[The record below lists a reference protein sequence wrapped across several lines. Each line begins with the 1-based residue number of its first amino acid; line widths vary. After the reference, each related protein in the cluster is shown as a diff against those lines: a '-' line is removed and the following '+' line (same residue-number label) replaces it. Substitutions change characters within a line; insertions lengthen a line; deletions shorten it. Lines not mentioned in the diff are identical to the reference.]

1 VIVMQKRLILSVLT
15 TVSFA
20 PALTAQGASIWLPPK
35 CEVKGANQFLVNS
48 GLLYLKN
55 ATEKPLNRE
64 RGLQDAQRTLTQAVT
79 TGSQDKNPAAW
90 YYLGRYYAMRSDAA
104 GADSAFRKAEE
115 LAPACHEDINFYR
128 RNSLWVP
135 IFNLGLAA
143 LNTQNYD
150 SAVTALRAATRVYS
164 GEPQGFTTLATV
176 FFNMPP
182 ASYLPESTFKRQNP
196 GLPDSVATTRYA
208 AAVNTRYDS
217 AAKYFR
223 LGIQAAADP
232 RFDKEKKDAMFNLG
246 NAFYGAQH
254 YDSAAAAYT
263 DYLKAVP
270 NDAQGRARLADVLTM
285 GGHKD
290 SAMATYRLIIQ
301 NADSAEPSSLFNA
314 GVSIYN
320 AAPPLPDSARI
331 SAACRQKPRAAGQ
344 TILQRKQKCDREG
357 ADSIA
362 RRDSAAVTNYQ
373 LAAQAFEAG
382 LTREPLNRDG
392 LFNLTSSYFA
402 MHQAD
407 KMLPIAQRLVAV
419 DPMNRNAV
427 RMLAQAW
434 QLKNKGDSAL
444 FYVTISDSLLPVD
457 VSVGSFGPT
466 DVGAKISGVVTNYHT
481 KASVP
486 LKLVFE
492 FLNKAGTVVTTAT
505 ADVPAIEGS
514 GSHAFELQASGA
526 GIISWRYKKG

>member
-1 VIVMQKRLILSVLT
+1 MRKRLILSVLT
-15 TVSFA
+15 VSFA
-20 PALTAQGASIWLPPK
+20 SVLAGQGANIWLPPK
-35 CEVKGANQFLVNS
+35 CEVKGANHFLVNS
-48 GLLYLKN
+48 GLLYLKD

-64 RGLQDAQRTLTQAVT
+64 RDLKDAQRTLTQAVT
-79 TGSQDKNPAAW
+79 TGGQDKNGAAW

-104 GADSAFRKAEE
+104 GADSAFRTAEE
-115 LAPACHEDINFYR
+115 LLPACHEDINFYR

-135 IFNLGLAA
+135 LFNQGLAA
-143 LNTQNYD
+143 LNAQNYD
-150 SAVTALRAATRVYS
+150 SAVTALRAAARVYS
-164 GEPQGFTTLATV
+164 GEPQGYTTLATV
-176 FFNMPP
+176 FFNMPI
-182 ASYLPESTFKRQNP
+182 ASYLPESTFRKQNP
-196 GLPDSVATTRYA
+196 GLPDSVATARYEA
-208 AAVNTRYDS
+208 ATITRYDS

-232 RFDKEKKDAMFNLG
+232 RFDKEKKDAIFNLG
-246 NAFYGAQH
+246 NAFYGAQR

-270 NDAQGRARLADVLTM
+270 NDAQARARLADVLSM

-290 SAMATYRLIIQ
+290 SAMAMYRLIIQ
-301 NADSAEPSSLFNA
+301 NADSAEPTSLFSA

-320 AAPPLPDSARI
+320 AAPPLPDTAHI

-357 ADSIA
+357 ADSMA
-362 RRDSAAVTNYQ
+362 RRDSSAVTNYQ

-407 KMLPIAQRLVAV
+407 KMLPVAQRLVAV
-419 DPMNRNAV
+419 DPMNRNSV

-434 QLKNKGDSAL
+434 QLKKQGDSAL
-444 FYVTISDSLLPVD
+444 YYVTISDSLLPVD
-457 VSVGSFGPT
+457 VSVGGFGPT
-466 DVGAKISGVVTNYHT
+466 EQGATISGVVTNYHA
-481 KASVP
+481 KPSVP

-492 FLNKAGTVVTTAT
+492 FLNKAGTVVTTTT
-505 ADVPAIEGS
+505 ADVPAIDGN
-514 GSHAFELQASGA
+514 GTQAFQVQATGA
-526 GIISWRYKKG
+526 GIIAWRYKKG